1 MLQSSKYYIL
11 QLLLDKEFWGN
22 CVLPIKKSSLFHKYQ
37 GTILAF
43 ESDQQIY
50 VCTGDLYKRGE
61 FRPIEP
67 RTWDFRLVDF
77 CPMMG
82 RDSQRGSKWGE
93 RLRGEILWAE
103 TKKNTPLIKKIDLS
117 SAQGFLPRRR
127 SPPIGGERLRGDF
140 PRA

>member
-50 VCTGDLYKRGE
+50 VCTGDLYKRGVGINE
-61 FRPIEP
+61 K
-67 RTWDFRLVDF
+67 DLCV
-77 CPMMG
+77 
-82 RDSQRGSKWGE
+82 
-93 RLRGEILWAE
+93 ILGPG
-103 TKKNTPLIKKIDLS
+103 NFGP
-117 SAQGFLPRRR
+117 
-127 SPPIGGERLRGDF
+127 
-140 PRA
+140 